1 MANEGKD
8 KGKDIPLQNRGMFW
22 QDLSTL
28 PPALKNEYFAAQTL
42 FFMKRNGVLFL
53 DPKKAEEYRK
63 TDRLETDET
72 VSKEMVDPT
81 SPMAQGGQANYFSSD
96 WKSNPVYIHL
106 KNIAKAEI
114 EKTGKQ
120 LEVNLTD
127 KYAKTRQMRENEK
140 VVYRMA
146 VRNMINNIAETIGVP
161 KIGEDEDPYKW
172 IKSFVGKEESQGVDN
187 AGSVEKFVDIIR
199 NQISDHQDL
208 ALYNEYIYKCD
219 YEIALELGIDYYLN
233 KLNKWNDRWYDEYV
247 DDIMHFNK
255 ACGEWYTDQI
265 TGKPV
270 IERFTPERLW
280 TSSFKRRDG
289 EDLQFYFI
297 EYDITFAD
305 FTKTM
310 GRNMSETELKRVF
323 RWQKTQGGTSPLN
336 WLNDYNRA
344 NVRDNSMIR
353 VGKAAAL
360 TQDMSSYIETFDAQM
375 PMVRQM
381 ESGWEPMNPDEKR
394 IDKNYNVWYSWFYIP
409 PTQTAINN
417 SDYDWQSRYIFD
429 IQKNQDQQRY
439 GEGGR
444 YAKPPLVIFDNS
456 KQASFTDITRAF
468 MPKIDIVWHKFQNC
482 LVNDF
487 KATIFSDDFIGG
499 LLGAVDETN
508 KVSSGDPNTPTGG
521 NGKDAWLEQW
531 KMITQSGKGFLKMRD
546 TNGQMILDPSKL
558 VLNID
563 NGYLEKAERLLTM
576 IAFLYNDM
584 IKALA
589 FSPMNSGEGVKP
601 RTPVAGIEQSIMAS
615 ESAKFFIQKGYETFL
630 KMNAERMVGY
640 MLQIA
645 REATMGY
652 KKRFEEF
659 SNIVG
664 YANGMALMGI
674 ADIPPEETGINVN
687 YVDSSAK
694 KEFIM
699 NLGLEYVKTKE
710 LDLPFLE
717 LLIGIDNWK
726 YAFVLM
732 RMAIKQRK
740 RELQAEQAQQQQ
752 YIMQQK
758 QMDLQIAQ
766 ALQAGKS
773 EATQQEIMT
782 QGKVQD
788 MINTNLNEMKAQTQA
803 ALKSI
808 TTANRITETTA
819 KLEKEAELKNQE
831 AFGG

>member
-1 MANEGKD
+1 MAKGENKS
-8 KGKDIPLQNRGMFW
+8 GKDIPLQNRGVFW

-28 PPALKNEYFAAQTL
+28 PPELKNEYWAAQTL
-42 FFMKRNGVLFL
+42 FFMKRNAVLFL
-53 DPKKAEEYRK
+53 DPDKAVKYRM
-63 TDRLETDET
+63 TDRLEIDER
-72 VSKEMVDPT
+72 VYKEMVDPT
-81 SPMAQGGQANYFSSD
+81 SPMAQGGKADYFSSD
-96 WKSNPVYIHL
+96 WKSNPVFIHL
-106 KNIAKAEI
+106 QNIVKAEI

-127 KYAKTRQMRENEK
+127 KYAKTRQMRENERII
-140 VVYRMA
+140 YRGA
-146 VRNMINNIAETIGVP
+146 LRNLINDVADQIGVP
-161 KIGEDEDPYKW
+161 KIGENEDPYKW
-172 IKSFVGKEESQGVDN
+172 IRSFIGKEESEGVGDK
-187 AGSVEKFVDIIR
+187 GSVEKFVDIIR
-199 NQISDHQDL
+199 NQITDQQDL

-233 KLNKWNDRWYDEYV
+233 KRNKWNDRWYDEYIT
-247 DDIMHFNK
+247 DLKHFNK

-265 TGKPV
+265 TGLPV
-270 IERFTPERLW
+270 IERFVPEKLW
-280 TSSFKRRDG
+280 TNPFKRRDG
-289 EDLQFYFI
+289 EDLQYYYI

-305 FTKTM
+305 FTKEM
-310 GRNMSETELKRVF
+310 GRNMSKAQLKKVF
-323 RWQKTQGGTSPLN
+323 QWQKTQGTTTPLN
-336 WLNDYNRA
+336 WVDGDNA
-344 NVRDNSMIR
+344 VRDNSMIR
-353 VGKAAAL
+353 VGKAAVL
-360 TQDMSSYIETFDAQM
+360 TQDISSYIETFGSQI
-375 PMVRQM
+375 PMFRQM
-381 ESGWEPMNPDEKR
+381 EAGWEPINQNEKR
-394 IDKNYNVWYSWFYIP
+394 IDRNFNVWYSWHYIP
-409 PTQTAINN
+409 PTASQVNN
-417 SDYDWQSRYIFD
+417 SDYDWQSQYIFNL
-429 IQKNQDQQRY
+429 QKNQDQQRY

-456 KQASFTDITRAF
+456 KQASFTDIVMAF

-508 KVSSGDPNTPTGG
+508 KISSGDPDTPTGG
-521 NGKDAWLEQW
+521 NGRDAWLEQW
-531 KMITQSGKGFLKMRD
+531 KMITQSGKGFLRMRD

-576 IAFLYNDM
+576 IAYLYNDM

-589 FSPMNSGEGVKP
+589 FSPANSGEGVKP
-601 RTPVAGIEQSIMAS
+601 RTPVAGIEQSMQAS
-615 ESAKFFIQKGYETFL
+615 ESARFFLQKGYETFL
-630 KMNAERMVGY
+630 KTNAERMVGY

-645 REATMGY
+645 REAAMGY
-652 KKRFEEF
+652 RKRFEEF

-674 ADIPPEETGINVN
+674 ADIPPEETGINVG
-687 YVDSSAK
+687 YVDTASK

-699 NLGLEYVKTKE
+699 NIGLEYVKTKE

-732 RMAIKQRK
+732 RMAVKQRK

-752 YIMQQK
+752 YVMQQK

-773 EATQQEIMT
+773 EAAQQEIMT

-788 MINTNLNEMKAQTQA
+788 MINMKLNEAKADTQA
-803 ALKSI
+803 YLKNL

-819 KLEKEAELKNQE
+819 KLDKEAELKNQE
-831 AFGG
+831 AFGS

>member
-1 MANEGKD
+1 MGKKRNKSGKD
-8 KGKDIPLQNRGMFW
+8 MPLQNRGIWW

-28 PPALKNEYFAAQTL
+28 PPELKNEFWAAQTL

-53 DPKKAEEYRK
+53 DPNKAEKYRA
-63 TDRLETDET
+63 TDRLEIDEH
-72 VSKEMVDPT
+72 VYKEMVDPT
-81 SPMAQGGQANYFSSD
+81 SPMSQGGKANYFSSD
-96 WKSNPVYIHL
+96 WKSNPVYIHIE
-106 KNIAKAEI
+106 NIVEAEI

-127 KYAKTRQMRENEK
+127 KYAKTRQMKDNEK

-146 VRNMINNIAETIGVP
+146 VRNLINDVADTIGIP
-161 KIGEDEDPYKW
+161 KIGENEDPYKW
-172 IKSFVGKEESQGVDN
+172 IRSFVGKEESEGVSDK
-187 AGSVEKFVDIIR
+187 GSVDKFVDIIR
-199 NQISDHQDL
+199 NQISDQQDL

-219 YEIALELGIDYYLN
+219 YEIALELGIDYLLN
-233 KLNKWNDRWYDEYV
+233 KLNKWNDRWYNEYIR
-247 DDIMHFNK
+247 DLRHFNK
-255 ACGEWYTDQI
+255 AAGEWYTDQI

-270 IERFTPERLW
+270 IERFVPEKLW
-280 TSSFKRRDG
+280 TNPFKRRDG

-310 GRNMSETELKRVF
+310 GRNMSETELKRVLMY
-323 RWQKTQGGTSPLN
+323 QKTQGTTTPLN
-336 WLNDYNRA
+336 WVDGDKNI
-344 NVRDNSMIR
+344 RDNSMIR

-360 TQDMSSYIETFDAQM
+360 TQDISSYIETFDSQI
-375 PMVRQM
+375 PMLRQM
-381 ESGWEPMNPDEKR
+381 EVGWEPLNPNEKR
-394 IDKNYNVWYSWFYIP
+394 IDKNFNVWYSWHYIP
-409 PTQTAINN
+409 PTSHAINN
-417 SDYDWQSRYIFD
+417 SDYTWQAQYIFD
-429 IQKNQDQQRY
+429 LQKNQDQQRY

-456 KQASFTDITRAF
+456 RQASFTDVVMAF
-468 MPKIDIVWHKFQNC
+468 MPKINIVWHKFQNC

-508 KVSSGDPNTPTGG
+508 KISSGDPDTPTGG
-521 NGKDAWLEQW
+521 NGTDAWLEQW
-531 KMITQSGKGFLKMRD
+531 KMIVQSGKGFLRMRD
-546 TNGQMILDPSKL
+546 SNGETILDPSKL

-589 FSPMNSGEGVKP
+589 FSPVNSGEGVKP
-601 RTPVAGIEQSIMAS
+601 RTPVAGIEQSIIAS
-615 ESAKFFIQKGYETFL
+615 ESARFFLQKGYETFL
-630 KMNAERMVGY
+630 KTNAERMVGY
-640 MLQIA
+640 ILQIA
-645 REATMGY
+645 REATIGY

-659 SNIVG
+659 SNIIG

-687 YVDSSAK
+687 YVDSAAK

-732 RMAIKQRK
+732 RMAVKQRK

-752 YIMQQK
+752 YAMQLK
-758 QMDLQIAQ
+758 QMDLQIAIQ
-766 ALQAGKS
+766 LQGAKS
-773 EATQQEIMT
+773 QATQQEIMT

-788 MINTNLNEMKAQTQA
+788 MINMKMNEAKAETQA
-803 ALKSI
+803 YIKNL

-819 KLEKEAELKNQE
+819 KLDKEAELESQKP
-831 AFGG
+831 FGS

>member
-1 MANEGKD
+1 MAK
-8 KGKDIPLQNRGMFW
+8 KIKKSGKDIPLQNRGVWW
-22 QDLSTL
+22 QDLTTL
-28 PPALKNEYFAAQTL
+28 PPELKNEYWAAQTL
-42 FFMKRNGVLFL
+42 FFMKRNAVLFL
-53 DPKKAEEYRK
+53 DPNKAEEYRK
-63 TDRLETDET
+63 TDRLEIDDR
-72 VSKEMVDPT
+72 VYKEMVDPT
-81 SPMAQGGQANYFSSD
+81 SPMAQGGKAAYFSSD

-106 KNIAKAEI
+106 QNIVKAEI

-127 KYAKTRQMRENEK
+127 KYAKTRQMRENER

-146 VRNMINNIAETIGVP
+146 VRNLINDIAGQIGIP
-161 KIGEDEDPYKW
+161 RIGENEDPYKW
-172 IKSFVGKEESQGVDN
+172 IRSFIGKEESEGVSDK
-187 AGSVEKFVDIIR
+187 GSVEKFVDIIR
-199 NQISDHQDL
+199 NQITDQQDL

-219 YEIALELGIDYYLN
+219 YEIALELGIDYLLN
-233 KLNKWNDRWYDEYV
+233 KLNKWNDRWYDEYIS
-247 DDIMHFNK
+247 DLMHFNK

-270 IERFTPERLW
+270 IERFVPERLW
-280 TSSFKRRDG
+280 TNPFKRRDG

-310 GRNMSETELKRVF
+310 GRNMSEAELKRVLQY
-323 RWQKTQGGTSPLN
+323 QKTQGTTTPLN
-336 WLNDYNRA
+336 WVDGDRS
-344 NVRDNSMIR
+344 VRDNSMIR

-360 TQDMSSYIETFDAQM
+360 TQDISSYIQTFDSQILM
-375 PMVRQM
+375 MRPM
-381 ESGWEPMNPDEKR
+381 ETGWEPLNPNEKR
-394 IDKNYNVWYSWFYIP
+394 IDKNFNVWYSWYYIP
-409 PTQTAINN
+409 PTSNAINN
-417 SDYDWQSRYIFD
+417 SDYSWQSQYIFD
-429 IQKNQDQQRY
+429 LKKNQDQQRY

-456 KQASFTDITRAF
+456 RQASFTDIVRAF
-468 MPKIDIVWHKFQNC
+468 MPKIDIVWHKFQNS

-508 KVSSGDPNTPTGG
+508 KISSGDPETPTGG

-546 TNGQMILDPSKL
+546 TNGQMIVDPSKL
-558 VLNID
+558 VLNVD
-563 NGYLEKAERLLTM
+563 NGYLEKAERQLTM

-584 IKALA
+584 IKSLA
-589 FSPMNSGEGVKP
+589 FSPANSGEGVKP
-601 RTPVAGIEQSIMAS
+601 RTPVAGIEQSMAAS
-615 ESAKFFIQKGYETFL
+615 ESARFFIQKAYETFL
-630 KMNAERMVGY
+630 KTNAERMVGY
-640 MLQIA
+640 ILQIA

-659 SNIVG
+659 SNIIG
-664 YANGMALMGI
+664 YANGMSLLGI

-687 YVDSSAK
+687 YVDSAAK

-710 LDLPFLE
+710 LDLEFLE

-732 RMAIKQRK
+732 RMAVKKRK

-758 QMDLQIAQ
+758 QMDLQIAIQ
-766 ALQAGKS
+766 LQGAKS
-773 EATQQEIMT
+773 QATQQEIMT

-788 MINTNLNEMKAQTQA
+788 MINANLNEMKAQTQA
-803 ALKSI
+803 ALKDL

-819 KLEKEAELKNQE
+819 KLDKEAELENQK
-831 AFGG
+831 AFGT